1 MYATAVGL
9 LMKGLDSR
17 EVEGFV
23 HETSTEAI
31 EATTEFSPEAA
42 QAFWDEPAQPMAE
55 VESLTEASTEEVYA
69 ESTSVTTEPSAE
81 SKSRGKG
88 DFFKRWADGFLKL
101 IDDNDLK

>member
-9 LMKGLDSR
+9 LMKGLDNR

-23 HETSTEAI
+23 SETATEAI
-31 EATTEFSPEAA
+31 EVATEFSPEAA
-42 QAFWDEPAQPMAE
+42 QAFWDQPAEPAAE
-55 VESLTEASTEEVYA
+55 VESLSEATTEEVYA
-69 ESTSVTTEPSAE
+69 ESTVESSAHTAE
-81 SKSRGKG
+81 AKSRGKG